1 MYPLYPADM
10 GTLYV
15 FAVWRSIMLILPS
28 GSCVIFIVRT
38 VSLTIVLI
46 LEAMLLVVRFNFGEC
61 SQLCAG
67 GCFGAEVG
75 W

>member
-28 GSCVIFIVRT
+28 GSCVIFIVHT
-38 VSLTIVLI
+38 VTIVLI

-61 SQLCAG
+61 SQSCAG